1 MKRLLCHGCGRSL
14 RNQEVALNLKIRG
27 RSIGAFYCE
36 DCLSERTDSTAGEL
50 RELVRFFTEHGCE
63 LFSRQYVNEE

>member
-1 MKRLLCHGCGRSL
+1 MKRLLCHDCGRSL

-27 RSIGAFYCE
+27 RSIGVFYCE
-36 DCLSERTDSTAGEL
+36 DCLSERTDSTVGEL
-50 RELVRFFTEHGCE
+50 HGCE

>member
-27 RSIGAFYCE
+27 RSIGVFYCE

-50 RELVRFFTEHGCE
+50 RELARFFTENGCE
-63 LFSRQYVNEE
+63 LFSRKYVNEE

>member
-1 MKRLLCHGCGRSL
+1 M
-14 RNQEVALNLKIRG
+14 NLKIRG
-27 RSIGAFYCE
+27 RSIGVFYCE